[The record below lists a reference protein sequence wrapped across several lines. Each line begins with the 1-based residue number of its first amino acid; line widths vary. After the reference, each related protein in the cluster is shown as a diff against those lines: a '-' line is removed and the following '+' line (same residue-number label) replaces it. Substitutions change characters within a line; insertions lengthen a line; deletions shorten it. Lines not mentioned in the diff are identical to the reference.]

1 MNRIKKNVKDKIE
14 MMKLINKI
22 GTRESVMIDLTKIM
36 TVTIEMIIMIEKLVI
51 MIVIVMAAV
60 EIEENNMKRRI
71 TLLIQIL
78 TLESFILMTHNFIK
92 WL

>member
-78 TLESFILMTHNFIK
+78 TLESFI
-92 WL
+92 

>member
-1 MNRIKKNVKDKIE
+1 VNRIKKNVKDKIE

-78 TLESFILMTHNFIK
+78 TLESFI
-92 WL
+92 